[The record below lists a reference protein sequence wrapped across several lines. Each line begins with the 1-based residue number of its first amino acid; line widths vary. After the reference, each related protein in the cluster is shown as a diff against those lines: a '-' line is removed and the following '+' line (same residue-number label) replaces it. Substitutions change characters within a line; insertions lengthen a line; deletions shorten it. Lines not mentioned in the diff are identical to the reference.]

1 MIRFTIDLDKDGYR
15 ARLWS
20 GSDLIWWT
28 EGYERK
34 SGALNAIRI
43 AKASYTRRSSNVQAG
58 PPSRVE
64 GRPFTERPSVFRKT
78 LLVSGRGD
86 SPTSPLLAKLVA
98 KSPIRSSRAP
108 DTWLQSRLRR
118 RSSAG
123 RALHS

>member
-43 AKASYTRRSSNVQAG
+43 AKASYNAPVI
-58 PPSRVE
+58 
-64 GRPFTERPSVFRKT
+64 ERT
-78 LLVSGRGD
+78 
-86 SPTSPLLAKLVA
+86 
-98 KSPIRSSRAP
+98 SRA
-108 DTWLQSRLRR
+108 
-118 RSSAG
+118 A
-123 RALHS
+123 